1 MNLKHIL
8 KVTGSVALSA
18 LMATASIPVSVYA
31 EENTSSKTNES
42 SDKQAA
48 SSTKKTETVYA
59 VLNGDGSLSDIVV
72 SGWLHNDSGIKNL
85 KEKLNLTDVK
95 NVKTDEVPEDNNGE
109 YTWNSDSNDIYY
121 QGKSTE
127 QLPVTM
133 QITYELDGQQLSQKE
148 LKGKSGHLKIN
159 IHLKNV
165 NSETKRINGKNVIIH
180 PFFVAGGMLSL
191 DNDHYSNTTC
201 DQGKIV
207 ADGSK
212 QMLVFAAVPG
222 LKDTLDSA
230 DLSKVSDQL
239 SIGDD
244 INIECD
250 VTDCDE
256 LKLMMGMSNEEDIS
270 GILDEGDSI
279 EELTNG
285 IAKLM
290 DADDQLVDGSQQLA
304 DGTQQLITE
313 SEPLTSSSGSI
324 RTLSDGVLTLN
335 SGALRLKA
343 ALAQYTGGVGQ
354 LNDGVNALYA
364 IPDGANK
371 ISLGMTTPV
380 EEGKPESS
388 LTGGAAALTA
398 GLQNMKQ
405 QVDAGLSS
413 ENVTAMMKQLDT
425 AISTLNGLKVTLTR
439 DAGTLNELKETLST
453 ATEQLTGLKTVMT
466 EFVGSSADSLQA
478 SVSAINTSIDCI
490 DSALANIPDDGTDT
504 GAKTTLINSKAALET
519 QKATLEAQLKVLSG
533 NDAGLSAQLQ
543 QAAQTLSQM
552 NTTIDSS
559 LKKLAGLGKDVD
571 DAIATMGELKTTLEA
586 STSQLGALANMKDTM
601 DAGFDQLI
609 EGSQKISAGIDQVN
623 TGVQALAEQSK
634 TGIDKVK
641 TATSQLASNNEAL
654 NEGMAS
660 LQTGTQTVA
669 NQSDSFNQLADGLDS
684 LKDAFVTLN
693 DGAQQ
698 LADGQKQFRQDGLD
712 QLKEK
717 VDLTVDEVEM
727 LKEIMDE
734 IKSMNMQYKEYA
746 GNNPDMDVT
755 TRYVFRTKTS
765 EQLK

>member
-133 QITYELDGQQLSQKE
+133 QITYELDGKQLSQKE

-343 ALAQYTGGVGQ
+343 ALAQYTGGVGE

-765 EQLK
+765 E

>member
-413 ENVTAMMKQLDT
+413 ENVTAMMTQLDT
-425 AISTLNGLKVTLTR
+425 AITTLNGLKDTLT
-439 DAGTLNELKETLST
+439 
-453 ATEQLTGLKTVMT
+453 
-466 EFVGSSADSLQA
+466 
-478 SVSAINTSIDCI
+478 
-490 DSALANIPDDGTDT
+490 
-504 GAKTTLINSKAALET
+504 
-519 QKATLEAQLKVLSG
+519 
-533 NDAGLSAQLQ
+533 
-543 QAAQTLSQM
+543 
-552 NTTIDSS
+552 
-559 LKKLAGLGKDVD
+559 
-571 DAIATMGELKTTLEA
+571 
-586 STSQLGALANMKDTM
+586 
-601 DAGFDQLI
+601 
-609 EGSQKISAGIDQVN
+609 
-623 TGVQALAEQSK
+623 
-634 TGIDKVK
+634 
-641 TATSQLASNNEAL
+641 
-654 NEGMAS
+654 
-660 LQTGTQTVA
+660 
-669 NQSDSFNQLADGLDS
+669 
-684 LKDAFVTLN
+684 KDAF
-693 DGAQQ
+693 
-698 LADGQKQFRQDGLD
+698 FP
-712 QLKEK
+712 
-717 VDLTVDEVEM
+717 
-727 LKEIMDE
+727 
-734 IKSMNMQYKEYA
+734 SFMNH
-746 GNNPDMDVT
+746 
-755 TRYVFRTKTS
+755 
-765 EQLK
+765 L

>member
-133 QITYELDGQQLSQKE
+133 QITYELDGKQLSQKE

-165 NSETKRINGKNVIIH
+165 NSETKTINGKNVIIH

-413 ENVTAMMKQLDT
+413 ENVTAMMTQLDT
-425 AISTLNGLKVTLTR
+425 AITTLNGLNDTLTR
-439 DAGTLNELKETLST
+439 DTETLNVLKSTLAG
-453 ATEQLTGLKTVMT
+453 ATNQLDGLKTVMT
-466 EFVGSSADSLQA
+466 TFVGSSADSLQA
-478 SVSAINTSIDCI
+478 SINAINTSIDSI

-504 GAKTTLINSKAALET
+504 GAKATLNDSKAALGK
-519 QKATLEAQLKVLSG
+519 QKENLTAQANALSG
-533 NDAGLSAQLQ
+533 LLAQLQ
-543 QAAQTLSQM
+543 QATQTLSQM

-559 LKKLAGLGKDVD
+559 LEKLAGLGKDVD
-571 DAIATMGELKTTLEA
+571 TAIATMGALKKTLEA

-609 EGSQKISAGIDQVN
+609 AGSQKISAGIDQVN

-669 NQSDSFNQLADGLDS
+669 NQSDSFNQMADGLDS

-746 GNNPDMDVT
+746 GNNPDMEVT

-765 EQLK
+765 E

>member
-42 SDKQAA
+42 SDKEAA

-290 DADDQLVDGSQQLA
+290 DADDQLVDGSQKLA

-364 IPDGANK
+364 IPDGANQ

-413 ENVTAMMKQLDT
+413 ENVTAMMTQLDT
-425 AISTLNGLKVTLTR
+425 AITTLNGLKDTLTK
-439 DAGTLNELKETLST
+439 DAETLNELKTTLST
-453 ATEQLTGLKTVMT
+453 ATDQLDGLKTVMT
-466 EFVGSSADSLQA
+466 TFVESSKGSLQL
-478 SVSAINTSIDCI
+478 SIDAINNSI
-490 DSALANIPDDGTDT
+490 SALNSIPTDEVNADT
-504 GAKTTLINSKAALET
+504 KGNLDEYIAALET
-519 QKATLEAQLKVLSG
+519 QKATLEEQINVLSG
-533 NDAGLSAQLQ
+533 NASGLPAQLQ
-543 QAAQTLSQM
+543 QAAQSLSGMKDTL
-552 NTTIDSS
+552 DLS
-559 LKKLAGLGKDVD
+559 LTALKGLGKDVD
-571 DAIATMGELKTTLEA
+571 YAIDTMGALKTTLEG
-586 STSQLGALANMKDTM
+586 STNQLSALASMQKTM
-601 DAGFDQLI
+601 DDGFDQLI
-609 EGSQKISAGIDQVN
+609 AGSKKISAGIDQVN

-669 NQSDSFNQLADGLDS
+669 NQSDSFNQMADGLDS

-765 EQLK
+765 E

>member
-18 LMATASIPVSVYA
+18 VMATASIPVTVYA
-31 EENTSSKTNES
+31 EENTSKTNES
-42 SDKQAA
+42 SDKQTA

-121 QGKSTE
+121 QGNSTE

-133 QITYELDGQQLSQKE
+133 QITYELDGQKLSQEE

-159 IHLKNV
+159 IHLTNV
-165 NSETKRINGKNVIIH
+165 NSETKTINGKNVIIH

-207 ADGSK
+207 TDGSK

-256 LKLMMGMSNEEDIS
+256 LNLMMGMSNEEDIS
-270 GILDEGDSI
+270 DILDEGDSI

-285 IAKLM
+285 ITKLI
-290 DADDQLVDGSQQLA
+290 DADDQLVDGSQKLA

-324 RTLSDGVLTLN
+324 RTLSNGALTLN
-335 SGALRLKA
+335 SGALRLKT
-343 ALAQYTGGVGQ
+343 ALAQYTDGVGQ

-364 IPDGANK
+364 IPDGANQ
-371 ISLGMTTPV
+371 ISLGMTTPT

-388 LTGGAAALTA
+388 LTGGAKALTD
-398 GLQNMKQ
+398 GLQNMKK

-413 ENVTAMMKQLDT
+413 ENVTAMMTQLDT
-425 AISTLNGLKVTLTR
+425 AISTLNGLKDTLTR
-439 DAGTLNELKETLST
+439 DTETLNELKTTLST
-453 ATEQLTGLKTVMT
+453 ATDQLDGLKTVMT
-466 EFVGSSADSLQA
+466 GFVTSSATSLTA
-478 SVSAINTSIDCI
+478 SIGAIETSIGSI
-490 DSALANIPDDGTDT
+490 DAALKNVPDDEANAVARKALNDSKETL
-504 GAKTTLINSKAALET
+504 KTQE
-519 QKATLEAQLKVLSG
+519 ATLATQLKVLSG
-533 NDAGLSAQLQ
+533 DAAGLPAQLQ
-543 QAAQTLSQM
+543 QAAKSLSDM
-552 NTTIDSS
+552 NTTLDSS
-559 LKKLAGLGKDVD
+559 LGALQGLGTDVD
-571 DAIATMGELKTTLEA
+571 NAITTMGTLKTTLEG
-586 STSQLGALANMKDTM
+586 STNQLGALTNMKTTM

-609 EGSQKISAGIDQVN
+609 AGSKKISAGIDQIN

-641 TATSQLASNNEAL
+641 TATSQLASNNEAI

-669 NQSDSFNQLADGLDS
+669 NQSDSFNQMADGLDS
-684 LKDAFVTLN
+684 LKNAFVTLN

-717 VDLTVDEVEM
+717 VDLSVDEVEM
-727 LKEIMDE
+727 LKEIMDD

-765 EQLK
+765 E

>member
-18 LMATASIPVSVYA
+18 VMAIASIPVTVYA
-31 EENTSSKTNES
+31 EENTSKTNES
-42 SDKQAA
+42 SDKQTT

-72 SGWLHNDSGIKNL
+72 SGWLHNDAGIKNL

-121 QGKSTE
+121 QGNSTE

-133 QITYELDGQQLSQKE
+133 QITYELDGQQLSQEE

-159 IHLKNV
+159 IHLTNV
-165 NSETKRINGKNVIIH
+165 NSETKTINGKNVIIH
-180 PFFVAGGMLSL
+180 PFYVAGGMLSL
-191 DNDHYSNTTC
+191 NNDHYSNTTC

-207 ADGSK
+207 TDGSK

-239 SIGDD
+239 SVGDD

-256 LKLMMGMSNEEDIS
+256 LNLMMGMSNEEDIS
-270 GILDEGDSI
+270 DILDEGDSI

-285 IAKLM
+285 ITKLM
-290 DADDQLVDGSQQLA
+290 DADDQLVDGSQKLA

-313 SEPLTSSSGSI
+313 SDPLTSSSGSI
-324 RTLSDGVLTLN
+324 RTLSNGALTLN

-343 ALAQYTGGVGQ
+343 ALAQYTDGVGQ

-364 IPDGANK
+364 IPDGANQ
-371 ISLGMTTPV
+371 ISLGMTTPT

-398 GLQNMKQ
+398 GLEGMKQ
-405 QVDAGLSS
+405 QVDAGLSA
-413 ENVTAMMKQLDT
+413 ENVTTMMTQLNT
-425 AISTLNGLKVTLTR
+425 AISTLNGLKDKLTEDAKTLT
-439 DAGTLNELKETLST
+439 DLKKTLST
-453 ATEQLTGLKTVMT
+453 ATDQLTGLKTVMT
-466 EFVGSSADSLQA
+466 TFVKSSGDSLQA
-478 SVSAINTSIDCI
+478 SINAIDDSIASI
-490 DSALANIPDDGTDT
+490 NSALANIPDDE
-504 GAKTTLINSKAALET
+504 ANAATKSDLNASREEL
-519 QKATLEAQLKVLSG
+519 QKQRDALAAQAQALSG
-533 NDAGLSAQLQ
+533 NSAGLPEQLQ
-543 QAAQTLSQM
+543 QAAKSLSDM
-552 NTTIDSS
+552 NTTLDSS
-559 LKKLAGLGKDVD
+559 LTALQGLGTDVD
-571 DAIATMGELKTTLEA
+571 NAITTMGALKTTLEG

-609 EGSQKISAGIDQVN
+609 AGSQKISAGIDQVN

-669 NQSDSFNQLADGLDS
+669 NQSDSFNQMADGLDS

-698 LADGQKQFRQDGLD
+698 LADGQKQFKQDGLD

-717 VDLTVDEVEM
+717 VDLSVDEVEM
-727 LKEIMDE
+727 LKEIMDD
-734 IKSMNMQYKEYA
+734 IKAMNMQYKEYA

-765 EQLK
+765 E

>member
-133 QITYELDGQQLSQKE
+133 QITYELDGKQLSQKE

-290 DADDQLVDGSQQLA
+290 DADDQLVDGSQKLA

-324 RTLSDGVLTLN
+324 RTLSDGALTLN

-343 ALAQYTGGVGQ
+343 ALAQYTDGVGQ

-765 EQLK
+765 E

>member
-18 LMATASIPVSVYA
+18 VMATASIPVTVYA
-31 EENTSSKTNES
+31 EENTSKTNES
-42 SDKQAA
+42 SDKQTA

-121 QGKSTE
+121 QGNSTE

-133 QITYELDGQQLSQKE
+133 QITYELDGQKLSQEE

-159 IHLKNV
+159 IHLTNV
-165 NSETKRINGKNVIIH
+165 NSETKTINGKNVIIH

-207 ADGSK
+207 TDGSK

-239 SIGDD
+239 SVGDD

-256 LKLMMGMSNEEDIS
+256 LNLMMGMSNEEDIS
-270 GILDEGDSI
+270 DILDEGDSI

-285 IAKLM
+285 ITKLM

-324 RTLSDGVLTLN
+324 RTLSDGALTLN

-343 ALAQYTGGVGQ
+343 ALAQYTDGVGQ

-364 IPDGANK
+364 ISDGANQ

-413 ENVTAMMKQLDT
+413 ENVTAMMTQLDT
-425 AISTLNGLKVTLTR
+425 AITTLNGLKDTLTK
-439 DAGTLNELKETLST
+439 DAETLNELKTTLST
-453 ATEQLTGLKTVMT
+453 ATDQLDGLKTVMT
-466 EFVGSSADSLQA
+466 TFVESSKGSLQL
-478 SVSAINTSIDCI
+478 SIDAINNSI
-490 DSALANIPDDGTDT
+490 SALNSIPNDEVNADT
-504 GAKTTLINSKAALET
+504 KGNLDEYIAALET
-519 QKATLEAQLKVLSG
+519 QKATLEEQINVLSG
-533 NDAGLSAQLQ
+533 NASGLPAQLQ
-543 QAAQTLSQM
+543 QAAQSLSGMKDTL
-552 NTTIDSS
+552 DLS
-559 LKKLAGLGKDVD
+559 LTALKGLGKDVD
-571 DAIATMGELKTTLEA
+571 YAIDTMGALKTTLEG
-586 STSQLGALANMKDTM
+586 STNQLSALASMQKTM
-601 DAGFDQLI
+601 DDGFDQLI
-609 EGSQKISAGIDQVN
+609 AGSKKISAGIDQVN

-669 NQSDSFNQLADGLDS
+669 NQSDSFNQMADGLDS

-717 VDLTVDEVEM
+717 VDLSVDEVEM
-727 LKEIMDE
+727 LKEIMDD

-765 EQLK
+765 E

>member
-1 MNLKHIL
+1 MEMDLFL
-8 KVTGSVALSA
+8 TL
-18 LMATASIPVSVYA
+18 LYL
-31 EENTSSKTNES
+31 
-42 SDKQAA
+42 D
-48 SSTKKTETVYA
+48 
-59 VLNGDGSLSDIVV
+59 
-72 SGWLHNDSGIKNL
+72 GIKNL

-109 YTWNSDSNDIYY
+109 HTWNSDSNDIYY
-121 QGKSTE
+121 QGNSTE

-133 QITYELDGQQLSQKE
+133 QITYELDGQQLSQEE
-148 LKGKSGHLKIN
+148 LKGKSGHLKII
-159 IHLKNV
+159 IHLTNV
-165 NSETKRINGKNVIIH
+165 NSETKTINGKNVNIH

-207 ADGSK
+207 TDGSK

-239 SIGDD
+239 SVGDD

-256 LKLMMGMSNEEDIS
+256 LNLMMGMSNEEDIS
-270 GILDEGDSI
+270 DILDEGDSI

-285 IAKLM
+285 ITKLM

-324 RTLSDGVLTLN
+324 RTLSNGALTLN

-343 ALAQYTGGVGQ
+343 ALAQYTDGVGQ

-364 IPDGANK
+364 IPDGANQ
-371 ISLGMTTPV
+371 ISLGMTTPT

-413 ENVTAMMKQLDT
+413 ENVTAMMTQLDT
-425 AISTLNGLKVTLTR
+425 AITTLNGLKDTLTK
-439 DAGTLNELKETLST
+439 DAETLNELKTTLST
-453 ATEQLTGLKTVMT
+453 ATDQLDGLKTVMT
-466 EFVGSSADSLQA
+466 GFVTSSATSLT
-478 SVSAINTSIDCI
+478 VSIGAIDTSIASI
-490 DSALANIPDDGTDT
+490 DAALVKVPDDGTDT
-504 GAKTTLINSKAALET
+504 VAKDTLNASKAALET
-519 QKATLEAQLKVLSG
+519 QKATLAAQLKVLSG
-533 NDAGLSAQLQ
+533 DAAGLPAQLQ
-543 QAAQTLSQM
+543 QATQTLSQM

-559 LKKLAGLGKDVD
+559 LEKLAGLGTDVD
-571 DAIATMGELKTTLEA
+571 NAITTMGTLKTTLEG
-586 STSQLGALANMKDTM
+586 STSQLGALANMKGTM
-601 DAGFDQLI
+601 DDGFDQLI
-609 EGSQKISAGIDQVN
+609 AGSKKISAGIDQIN

-669 NQSDSFNQLADGLDS
+669 NQSDSFNQMADGLDS
-684 LKDAFVTLN
+684 LKNAFVTLN

-717 VDLTVDEVEM
+717 VDLSVDEVEM
-727 LKEIMDE
+727 LKEIMDD

-765 EQLK
+765 E

>member
-18 LMATASIPVSVYA
+18 VMATASIPVTVYA
-31 EENTSSKTNES
+31 EENTSKTNES
-42 SDKQAA
+42 SDKQTA

-121 QGKSTE
+121 QGNSTE
-127 QLPVTM
+127 QLPVAM
-133 QITYELDGQQLSQKE
+133 QITYELDGQQLSQEE

-159 IHLKNV
+159 IHLTNA
-165 NSETKRINGKNVIIH
+165 NSETKTINGKNVIIH

-207 ADGSK
+207 TDGSK

-239 SIGDD
+239 SVGDD

-256 LKLMMGMSNEEDIS
+256 LNLMMGMSNEEDIS
-270 GILDEGDSI
+270 DILDEGDSI

-285 IAKLM
+285 ITKLM

-324 RTLSDGVLTLN
+324 RTLSNGALTLN
-335 SGALRLKA
+335 GGALRLKA
-343 ALAQYTGGVGQ
+343 ALAQYTDGVGQ

-364 IPDGANK
+364 IPDGANQ

-398 GLQNMKQ
+398 GLQNMKK
-405 QVDAGLSS
+405 QVDAGLTSDS
-413 ENVTAMMKQLDT
+413 VTAMTTQLDT
-425 AISTLNGLKVTLTR
+425 AITTLNGLKDTLTK
-439 DAGTLNELKETLST
+439 DAETLNELKTTLST
-453 ATEQLTGLKTVMT
+453 ATDQLDGLKTVMT
-466 EFVGSSADSLQA
+466 GFVTSSATSLT
-478 SVSAINTSIDCI
+478 VSIGAIDTSIASI
-490 DSALANIPDDGTDT
+490 DAALVKVPDDGTDT
-504 GAKTTLINSKAALET
+504 VAKDTLNASKAALET
-519 QKATLEAQLKVLSG
+519 QKATLAAQLKVLSG
-533 NDAGLSAQLQ
+533 DAAGLPAQLQ
-543 QAAQTLSQM
+543 QATQTLSQM
-552 NTTIDSS
+552 NATIDSS
-559 LKKLAGLGKDVD
+559 LEKLAGLGTDVD
-571 DAIATMGELKTTLEA
+571 DAMTTLNTLKTTLEG

-609 EGSQKISAGIDQVN
+609 AGSQKISAGIDQIN

-669 NQSDSFNQLADGLDS
+669 NQSDSFNQMADGLDS
-684 LKDAFVTLN
+684 LKNAFVTLN

-717 VDLTVDEVEM
+717 VDLSVDEVEM
-727 LKEIMDE
+727 LKEIMDD

-765 EQLK
+765 E

>member
-18 LMATASIPVSVYA
+18 VMATASIPVTVYA
-31 EENTSSKTNES
+31 EENTSKTNES
-42 SDKQAA
+42 SDKQTA

-121 QGKSTE
+121 QGNSTE

-133 QITYELDGQQLSQKE
+133 QITYELDGQQLSQEE

-159 IHLKNV
+159 IHLTNV
-165 NSETKRINGKNVIIH
+165 NSETKTINGKNVIIH

-207 ADGSK
+207 TDGSK

-239 SIGDD
+239 SVGDD

-256 LKLMMGMSNEEDIS
+256 LNLMMGMSNEEDIS
-270 GILDEGDSI
+270 DILDEGDFI

-285 IAKLM
+285 ITKLM

-324 RTLSDGVLTLN
+324 RTLSNGALTLN

-343 ALAQYTGGVGQ
+343 ALAQYTDGVGQ

-364 IPDGANK
+364 IPDGANQ

-413 ENVTAMMKQLDT
+413 ENVTAMMTQLDT
-425 AISTLNGLKVTLTR
+425 AITTLNGLKDTLTK
-439 DAGTLNELKETLST
+439 DAETLNELKTTLST
-453 ATEQLTGLKTVMT
+453 ATDQLDGLKTVMT
-466 EFVGSSADSLQA
+466 GFVTSSATSLT
-478 SVSAINTSIDCI
+478 VSIGAIDTSIASI
-490 DSALANIPDDGTDT
+490 DAALVKVPDDGTDT
-504 GAKTTLINSKAALET
+504 VAKDTLNASKAALET
-519 QKATLEAQLKVLSG
+519 QKATLAAQLKVLSG
-533 NDAGLSAQLQ
+533 DAAGLPAQLQ
-543 QAAQTLSQM
+543 QATQTLSQM
-552 NTTIDSS
+552 NATIDSS
-559 LKKLAGLGKDVD
+559 LEKLAGLGTDVD
-571 DAIATMGELKTTLEA
+571 DAMTTLNTLKTTLEG
-586 STSQLGALANMKDTM
+586 STSQLGALANMKDAM

-609 EGSQKISAGIDQVN
+609 AGSQKISAGIDQIN

-669 NQSDSFNQLADGLDS
+669 NQSDSFNQMADGLDS
-684 LKDAFVTLN
+684 LKNAFVTLN

-717 VDLTVDEVEM
+717 VDLSVDEVEM
-727 LKEIMDE
+727 LKEIMDD

-765 EQLK
+765 E

>member
-18 LMATASIPVSVYA
+18 VMATASIPVTVYA
-31 EENTSSKTNES
+31 EENTSKTNES
-42 SDKQAA
+42 SDKQTT

-72 SGWLHNDSGIKNL
+72 SGWLHNDAGIKNL

-121 QGKSTE
+121 QGNSTE

-133 QITYELDGQQLSQKE
+133 QITYELDGQQLSQEE

-159 IHLKNV
+159 IHLTNV
-165 NSETKRINGKNVIIH
+165 NSETKTINGKNVIIH
-180 PFFVAGGMLSL
+180 PFYVAGGMLSL
-191 DNDHYSNTTC
+191 NNDHYSNTTC

-207 ADGSK
+207 TDGSK

-256 LKLMMGMSNEEDIS
+256 LNLMMGMSNEEDIS
-270 GILDEGDSI
+270 DILDEGDSI

-285 IAKLM
+285 ITKLM
-290 DADDQLVDGSQQLA
+290 DADDQLVDGSQKLA

-324 RTLSDGVLTLN
+324 RTLSNGALKLN

-343 ALAQYTGGVGQ
+343 ALAQYTDGVGQ

-364 IPDGANK
+364 IPDGANQ
-371 ISLGMTTPV
+371 ISLGMTTPT

-398 GLQNMKQ
+398 GLEGMKQ

-413 ENVTAMMKQLDT
+413 ENVTAMMGQLDT
-425 AISTLNGLKVTLTR
+425 ASKALNGLKDTLGK
-439 DAGTLNELKETLST
+439 DAEKLIELKRTLST

-466 EFVGSSADSLQA
+466 TFVGSSTDSLQA
-478 SVSAINTSIDCI
+478 SINAIDNSIKSIDEALKNVPEDNTS
-490 DSALANIPDDGTDT
+490 ATE
-504 GAKTTLINSKAALET
+504 TLNASKETLET
-519 QKATLEAQLKVLSG
+519 QRATLVAQAQALSG
-533 NDAGLSAQLQ
+533 NSAGLPEQLQ
-543 QAAQTLSQM
+543 QAAKSLSDMNDTL
-552 NTTIDSS
+552 DSS
-559 LKKLAGLGKDVD
+559 LGALQGLGTDVD
-571 DAIATMGELKTTLEA
+571 DAMTTLNTLKKTLEG
-586 STSQLGALANMKDTM
+586 STSQLGALANMQKTM
-601 DAGFDQLI
+601 DDGFDQLI
-609 EGSQKISAGIDQVN
+609 AGSKKVSAGIDQVN

-641 TATSQLASNNEAL
+641 TATSQLASNNEAI

-669 NQSDSFNQLADGLDS
+669 NQSDSFNQMADGLDS

-698 LADGQKQFRQDGLD
+698 LADGQKQFKQDGLD

-717 VDLTVDEVEM
+717 VDLSVDEVEM
-727 LKEIMDE
+727 LKEIMDD
-734 IKSMNMQYKEYA
+734 IKAMNMQYKEYA
-746 GNNPDMDVT
+746 GNNPEMDIT
-755 TRYVFRTKTS
+755 TRYIFRTKTS
-765 EQLK
+765 E

>member
-207 ADGSK
+207 TDGSK

-239 SIGDD
+239 SVGDD

-256 LKLMMGMSNEEDIS
+256 LNLMMGMSNEEDIS
-270 GILDEGDSI
+270 DILDEGDSI

-285 IAKLM
+285 ITKLM

-324 RTLSDGVLTLN
+324 RTLSDGALTLN

-343 ALAQYTGGVGQ
+343 ALAQYTDGVGQ

-413 ENVTAMMKQLDT
+413 ENVTAMMTQLDT
-425 AISTLNGLKVTLTR
+425 AITTLNGLKDTLTK
-439 DAGTLNELKETLST
+439 DAETLNELKTTLST
-453 ATEQLTGLKTVMT
+453 ATDQLDGLKTVMT
-466 EFVGSSADSLQA
+466 TFVESSKGSLQL
-478 SVSAINTSIDCI
+478 SIDAINNSI
-490 DSALANIPDDGTDT
+490 SALNSIPTDEVNADT
-504 GAKTTLINSKAALET
+504 KGNLDEYIAALET
-519 QKATLEAQLKVLSG
+519 QKATLEEQINVLSG
-533 NDAGLSAQLQ
+533 NASGLPAQLQ
-543 QAAQTLSQM
+543 QAAQSLSGMKDTL
-552 NTTIDSS
+552 DLS
-559 LKKLAGLGKDVD
+559 LTALKGLGKDVD
-571 DAIATMGELKTTLEA
+571 YAIDTMGALKTTLEG
-586 STSQLGALANMKDTM
+586 STNQLSALASMQKTM
-601 DAGFDQLI
+601 DDGFDQLI
-609 EGSQKISAGIDQVN
+609 AGSKKISAGIDQVN

-765 EQLK
+765 E

>member
-121 QGKSTE
+121 QGNSTE

-133 QITYELDGQQLSQKE
+133 QITYELDGQKLSQEE

-159 IHLKNV
+159 IHLTNV
-165 NSETKRINGKNVIIH
+165 NSETKTINGKNVIIH

-207 ADGSK
+207 TDGSK

-239 SIGDD
+239 SVGDD

-256 LKLMMGMSNEEDIS
+256 LNLMMGMSNEEDIS
-270 GILDEGDSI
+270 DILDEGDSI

-285 IAKLM
+285 ITKLM

-324 RTLSDGVLTLN
+324 RTLSDGALTLN

-343 ALAQYTGGVGQ
+343 ALAQYTDGVGQ

-413 ENVTAMMKQLDT
+413 ENVTAMMTQLDT
-425 AISTLNGLKVTLTR
+425 AITTLNGLKDTLTK
-439 DAGTLNELKETLST
+439 DAETLNELKTTLST
-453 ATEQLTGLKTVMT
+453 ATDQLDGLKTVMT
-466 EFVGSSADSLQA
+466 TFVESSKGSLQL
-478 SVSAINTSIDCI
+478 SIDAINNSI
-490 DSALANIPDDGTDT
+490 SALNSIPTDEVNADT
-504 GAKTTLINSKAALET
+504 KGNLDEYIAALET
-519 QKATLEAQLKVLSG
+519 QKATLEEQINVLSG
-533 NDAGLSAQLQ
+533 NASGLPAQLQ
-543 QAAQTLSQM
+543 QAAQSLSGMKDTL
-552 NTTIDSS
+552 DLS
-559 LKKLAGLGKDVD
+559 LTALKGLGKDVD
-571 DAIATMGELKTTLEA
+571 YAIDTMGALKTTLEG
-586 STSQLGALANMKDTM
+586 STNQLSALASMQKTM
-601 DAGFDQLI
+601 DDGFDQLI
-609 EGSQKISAGIDQVN
+609 AGSKKISAGIDQVN

-765 EQLK
+765 E

>member
-18 LMATASIPVSVYA
+18 VMATASIPVTVYA
-31 EENTSSKTNES
+31 EENTSKTNES
-42 SDKQAA
+42 SDKQTA
-48 SSTKKTETVYA
+48 SSTKKIETVYA

-121 QGKSTE
+121 QGNSTE

-133 QITYELDGQQLSQKE
+133 QITYELDGQKLSQEE

-159 IHLKNV
+159 IHLTNV
-165 NSETKRINGKNVIIH
+165 NSETKTINGKNVIIH

-207 ADGSK
+207 TDGSK

-239 SIGDD
+239 SVGDD

-256 LKLMMGMSNEEDIS
+256 LNLMMGMSNEEDIS
-270 GILDEGDSI
+270 DILDEGDSI

-285 IAKLM
+285 ITKLM

-324 RTLSDGVLTLN
+324 RTLSDGALTLN

-343 ALAQYTGGVGQ
+343 ALAQYTDGVGQ

-364 IPDGANK
+364 IPDGANQ

-413 ENVTAMMKQLDT
+413 ENVTAMMTQLDT
-425 AISTLNGLKVTLTR
+425 AITTLNGLKDTLTK
-439 DAGTLNELKETLST
+439 DAETLNELKTTLST
-453 ATEQLTGLKTVMT
+453 ATDQLDGLKTVMT
-466 EFVGSSADSLQA
+466 TFVESSKGSLQL
-478 SVSAINTSIDCI
+478 SIDAINNSI
-490 DSALANIPDDGTDT
+490 SALNSIPTDEVNADT
-504 GAKTTLINSKAALET
+504 KGNLDEYIAALET
-519 QKATLEAQLKVLSG
+519 QKATLEEQINVLSG
-533 NDAGLSAQLQ
+533 NASGLPAQLQ
-543 QAAQTLSQM
+543 QAAQSLSGMKDTL
-552 NTTIDSS
+552 DLS
-559 LKKLAGLGKDVD
+559 LTALKGLGKDVD
-571 DAIATMGELKTTLEA
+571 YAIDTMGALKTTLEG
-586 STSQLGALANMKDTM
+586 STNQLSALASMQKTM
-601 DAGFDQLI
+601 DDGFDQLI
-609 EGSQKISAGIDQVN
+609 AGSKKISAGIDQVN

-669 NQSDSFNQLADGLDS
+669 NQSDSFNQMADGLDS

-717 VDLTVDEVEM
+717 VDLSVDEVEM
-727 LKEIMDE
+727 LKEIMDD

-765 EQLK
+765 E

>member
-18 LMATASIPVSVYA
+18 VMATASIPVTVYA
-31 EENTSSKTNES
+31 EENTSKTNES
-42 SDKQAA
+42 SDKQTT

-95 NVKTDEVPEDNNGE
+95 NVKTDEVTEDNNGE

-121 QGKSTE
+121 QGNSTE

-133 QITYELDGQQLSQKE
+133 QITYELDGQQLSQEE

-159 IHLKNV
+159 IHLTNV
-165 NSETKRINGKNVIIH
+165 NSETKTINGKNVIIH
-180 PFFVAGGMLSL
+180 PFYVAGGMLSL
-191 DNDHYSNTTC
+191 NNDHYSNTTC

-207 ADGSK
+207 TDGSK

-222 LKDTLDSA
+222 LKDTLESA

-239 SIGDD
+239 SVGDD

-256 LKLMMGMSNEEDIS
+256 LNLMMGMSNEEDIS
-270 GILDEGDSI
+270 DILDEGDSI

-285 IAKLM
+285 ITKLM
-290 DADDQLVDGSQQLA
+290 DADDQLVDGSQKLA

-324 RTLSDGVLTLN
+324 RTLSDGALTLN

-343 ALAQYTGGVGQ
+343 ALAQYTDGVGQ

-364 IPDGANK
+364 IPDGANQ
-371 ISLGMTTPV
+371 ISLGMTTPT

-405 QVDAGLSS
+405 QVDDGLSA
-413 ENVTAMMKQLDT
+413 ENVTAMMTQLDT
-425 AISTLNGLKVTLTR
+425 AISALNSLKDTLTKDTETLNDLKS
-439 DAGTLNELKETLST
+439 TLSG
-453 ATEQLTGLKTVMT
+453 ATDQLDGLKTVMT
-466 EFVGSSADSLQA
+466 GFVASSATSLT
-478 SVSAINTSIDCI
+478 VSIGAIDTSIASI
-490 DSALANIPDDGTDT
+490 DAALANIPDDGVDT
-504 GAKTTLINSKAALET
+504 VAKDTLNASKAALET

-533 NDAGLSAQLQ
+533 NSAGLPEQLQ
-543 QAAQTLSQM
+543 QATQTLSQM

-559 LKKLAGLGKDVD
+559 LEKLAGLGTDVD
-571 DAIATMGELKTTLEA
+571 DAIKKLEGMNEMLSE

-609 EGSQKISAGIDQVN
+609 TGSQKISAGIDQVN

-641 TATSQLASNNEAL
+641 TATSQLASNNEAI

-669 NQSDSFNQLADGLDS
+669 NQSDSFNQMADGLDS

-698 LADGQKQFRQDGLD
+698 LADGQKQFKQDGLD

-717 VDLTVDEVEM
+717 VDLSVDEVEM
-727 LKEIMDE
+727 LKEIMDD
-734 IKSMNMQYKEYA
+734 IKAMNMQYKEYA
-746 GNNPDMDVT
+746 GNNPEMDIT

-765 EQLK
+765 E

>member
-18 LMATASIPVSVYA
+18 VMATASIPVTVYA
-31 EENTSSKTNES
+31 EENTSKTNES
-42 SDKQAA
+42 SDKQTA

-121 QGKSTE
+121 QGNSTE

-133 QITYELDGQQLSQKE
+133 QITYELDGQQLSQEE

-159 IHLKNV
+159 IHLTNV
-165 NSETKRINGKNVIIH
+165 NSETKTINGKNVIIH

-191 DNDHYSNTTC
+191 NNDHYSNTTC

-207 ADGSK
+207 TDGSK

-239 SIGDD
+239 SVGDD

-256 LKLMMGMSNEEDIS
+256 LNLMMGMSNEEDIS
-270 GILDEGDSI
+270 DILDEGDSI

-285 IAKLM
+285 ITKLM

-324 RTLSDGVLTLN
+324 RTLSDGALTLN

-343 ALAQYTGGVGQ
+343 ALAQYTDGVGQ

-364 IPDGANK
+364 IPDGANQ
-371 ISLGMTTPV
+371 ISLGMTTPT

-398 GLQNMKQ
+398 GLQ
-405 QVDAGLSS
+405 QVDDGLSS
-413 ENVTAMMKQLDT
+413 KNVTAMMTQLDT
-425 AISTLNGLKVTLTR
+425 AISTLNGLKDTLTN
-439 DAGTLNELKETLST
+439 DAKTLNDLKSTLSG
-453 ATEQLTGLKTVMT
+453 ATDQLDGLKTVMT
-466 EFVGSSADSLQA
+466 GFVTSSATSLT
-478 SVSAINTSIDCI
+478 VSIGAIDTSIASI
-490 DSALANIPDDGTDT
+490 DAALAKVPDDGTDT
-504 GAKTTLINSKAALET
+504 VAKDTLNASKAALET

-533 NDAGLSAQLQ
+533 DAAGLPAQLQ
-543 QAAQTLSQM
+543 QATQTLSQM

-559 LKKLAGLGKDVD
+559 LEKLAGLGTDVD
-571 DAIATMGELKTTLEA
+571 DAIATLNTLKTTLDG

-609 EGSQKISAGIDQVN
+609 AGSQKISAGIDQVN

-669 NQSDSFNQLADGLDS
+669 NQSDSFNQMADGLDS

-698 LADGQKQFRQDGLD
+698 LANGQKQFRQDGLD

-717 VDLTVDEVEM
+717 VDLSVDEVEM
-727 LKEIMDE
+727 LKEIMDD

-765 EQLK
+765 E

>member
-8 KVTGSVALSA
+8 KVTSSVALSA
-18 LMATASIPVSVYA
+18 VMATASIPATIYA
-31 EENTSSKTNES
+31 EENTSKTNES
-42 SDKQAA
+42 SDKQTA

-121 QGKSTE
+121 LGNSTE

-159 IHLKNV
+159 IHLTNV
-165 NSETKRINGKNVIIH
+165 NSETKTINGKKVIIH

-191 DNDHYSNTTC
+191 NNDHYSNTTC

-207 ADGSK
+207 TDGSK

-239 SIGDD
+239 SVGDD

-256 LKLMMGMSNEEDIS
+256 LNLMMGISNEEDIS
-270 GILDEGDSI
+270 DILDEGDSI

-285 IAKLM
+285 ITKLM

-313 SEPLTSSSGSI
+313 SDPLTSSSGSI
-324 RTLSDGVLTLN
+324 RTLSDGALTLN

-371 ISLGMTTPV
+371 ISLGMTTPT

-388 LTGGAAALTA
+388 LTGGATALTK
-398 GLQNMKQ
+398 GLRDMKK
-405 QVDAGLSS
+405 QVHDGLSS
-413 ENVTAMMKQLDT
+413 ENVTAMMGQLDT
-425 AISTLNGLKVTLTR
+425 AISTLNGLKDTLTS
-439 DAGTLNELKETLST
+439 DAATLNELKTILSG
-453 ATEQLTGLKTVMT
+453 ATGQLGGLQTVMT
-466 EFVGSSADSLQA
+466 GFVDSSATSLTT
-478 SVSAINTSIDCI
+478 SINTIYASIASI
-490 DSALANIPDDGTDT
+490 NSALDNIPDDGTDT
-504 GAKTTLINSKAALET
+504 GAKATLNDSKAALGK
-519 QKATLEAQLKVLSG
+519 QIDTLTKQANALSG
-533 NDAGLSAQLQ
+533 LPAQLQ
-543 QAAQTLSQM
+543 QATQTLSQM

-559 LKKLAGLGKDVD
+559 LEKLAGLGKDVD
-571 DAIATMGELKTTLEA
+571 TAIATMGELKKTLEA
-586 STSQLGALANMKDTM
+586 STSQLGALTNMKTTM
-601 DAGFDQLI
+601 EAGFDELI
-609 EGSQKISAGIDQVN
+609 AGSVKISTGIDQVN

-669 NQSDSFNQLADGLDS
+669 NQSDSFNQMADGLDS

-698 LADGQKQFRQDGLD
+698 LADGQKQFRQDGLE

-717 VDLTVDEVEM
+717 VDLSVDEVEM
-727 LKEIMDE
+727 LKEIMDD

-765 EQLK
+765 E

>member
-18 LMATASIPVSVYA
+18 VMATASIPVTVYA
-31 EENTSSKTNES
+31 EENTSKTNES
-42 SDKQAA
+42 SDKQTT

-72 SGWLHNDSGIKNL
+72 SGWLHNDAGIKNL

-121 QGKSTE
+121 QGNSTE

-133 QITYELDGQQLSQKE
+133 QITYELDGQQLSQEE

-159 IHLKNV
+159 IHLTNV
-165 NSETKRINGKNVIIH
+165 NSETKTINGKNVIIH
-180 PFFVAGGMLSL
+180 PFYVAGGMLSL
-191 DNDHYSNTTC
+191 NNDHYSNTTC

-207 ADGSK
+207 TDGSK

-222 LKDTLDSA
+222 LKDTLESA

-256 LKLMMGMSNEEDIS
+256 LNLMMGMSNEEDIS
-270 GILDEGDSI
+270 DILDEGDSI

-285 IAKLM
+285 ITKLM
-290 DADDQLVDGSQQLA
+290 DADDQLVDGSQKLA

-324 RTLSDGVLTLN
+324 RTLSNGALTLN

-343 ALAQYTGGVGQ
+343 ALAQYTDGVGQ

-364 IPDGANK
+364 IPDGANQ
-371 ISLGMTTPV
+371 ISLGMTTPT

-398 GLQNMKQ
+398 GLEGMKQ
-405 QVDAGLSS
+405 QVDAGLSA
-413 ENVTAMMKQLDT
+413 ENVTTMMTQLGT
-425 AISTLNGLKVTLTR
+425 AISTLNGLKDTLTK
-439 DAGTLNELKETLST
+439 DTETLNDLKSTLSG
-453 ATEQLTGLKTVMT
+453 ATDQLDGLKTVMT
-466 EFVGSSADSLQA
+466 GFVTSSATSLT
-478 SVSAINTSIDCI
+478 VSIGAIDTSIASI
-490 DSALANIPDDGTDT
+490 DAALANIPDDGVDT
-504 GAKTTLINSKAALET
+504 VAKDTLNASKAALET

-533 NDAGLSAQLQ
+533 DAAGLPAQLQ
-543 QAAQTLSQM
+543 QATQTLSQM

-559 LKKLAGLGKDVD
+559 LEKLAGLGTDVD
-571 DAIATMGELKTTLEA
+571 DAMTTLNTLKKTLEG
-586 STSQLGALANMKDTM
+586 STSQLGALANMQKTM
-601 DAGFDQLI
+601 DDGFDQLI
-609 EGSQKISAGIDQVN
+609 AGSKKISAGIDQVN

-641 TATSQLASNNEAL
+641 TATSQLASNNEAI

-669 NQSDSFNQLADGLDS
+669 NQSDSFNQMADGLDS

-698 LADGQKQFRQDGLD
+698 LADGQKQFKQDGLD

-717 VDLTVDEVEM
+717 VDLSVDEVEM
-727 LKEIMDE
+727 LKEIMDD

-765 EQLK
+765 E

>member
-18 LMATASIPVSVYA
+18 VMATASIPVTVYA
-31 EENTSSKTNES
+31 EENTSKTNES
-42 SDKQAA
+42 SDKQTA

-121 QGKSTE
+121 QGNSTE

-133 QITYELDGQQLSQKE
+133 QITYELDGQQLSQEE

-159 IHLKNV
+159 IHLTNV
-165 NSETKRINGKNVIIH
+165 NSETKTINGKNVIIH

-191 DNDHYSNTTC
+191 NNDHYSNTTC

-207 ADGSK
+207 TDGSK

-239 SIGDD
+239 SVGDD

-256 LKLMMGMSNEEDIS
+256 LNLMMGMSNEEDIS
-270 GILDEGDSI
+270 DILDEGDSI

-285 IAKLM
+285 ITKLM

-313 SEPLTSSSGSI
+313 SDPLTSSSGSI
-324 RTLSDGVLTLN
+324 RTLSDGALTLN

-343 ALAQYTGGVGQ
+343 ALAQYTDGVGQ

-364 IPDGANK
+364 IPDGANQ
-371 ISLGMTTPV
+371 ISLSMTTPV

-388 LTGGAAALTA
+388 LTGGAAALTD
-398 GLQNMKQ
+398 GLQNMKK

-413 ENVTAMMKQLDT
+413 ENVTAMMTQLDT
-425 AISTLNGLKVTLTR
+425 AISTLNGLKDTLTN
-439 DAGTLNELKETLST
+439 DAKTLNDLKSTLSG
-453 ATEQLTGLKTVMT
+453 ATDQLDGLKTVMT
-466 EFVGSSADSLQA
+466 GFVTSSATSLT
-478 SVSAINTSIDCI
+478 VSIGAIDTSIASI
-490 DSALANIPDDGTDT
+490 DAALAKVPDDGTDT
-504 GAKTTLINSKAALET
+504 VVKDTLNASKAALET
-519 QKATLEAQLKVLSG
+519 QKATLAAQLKVLSG
-533 NDAGLSAQLQ
+533 DA
-543 QAAQTLSQM
+543 
-552 NTTIDSS
+552 
-559 LKKLAGLGKDVD
+559 AG
-571 DAIATMGELKTTLEA
+571 
-586 STSQLGALANMKDTM
+586 
-601 DAGFDQLI
+601 
-609 EGSQKISAGIDQVN
+609 
-623 TGVQALAEQSK
+623 
-634 TGIDKVK
+634 
-641 TATSQLASNNEAL
+641 
-654 NEGMAS
+654 
-660 LQTGTQTVA
+660 
-669 NQSDSFNQLADGLDS
+669 
-684 LKDAFVTLN
+684 
-693 DGAQQ
+693 
-698 LADGQKQFRQDGLD
+698 
-712 QLKEK
+712 
-717 VDLTVDEVEM
+717 
-727 LKEIMDE
+727 
-734 IKSMNMQYKEYA
+734 
-746 GNNPDMDVT
+746 
-755 TRYVFRTKTS
+755 
-765 EQLK
+765 

>member
-18 LMATASIPVSVYA
+18 VMATASIPVTVYA
-31 EENTSSKTNES
+31 EENTSKTNES
-42 SDKQAA
+42 SDKQTT

-121 QGKSTE
+121 QGNSTE

-133 QITYELDGQQLSQKE
+133 QITYELDGQQLSQEE

-159 IHLKNV
+159 IHLTNV
-165 NSETKRINGKNVIIH
+165 NSETKTINGKNVVIH
-180 PFFVAGGMLSL
+180 PFYVAGGMLSL
-191 DNDHYSNTTC
+191 NNDHYSNATC

-207 ADGSK
+207 TDGSK

-222 LKDTLDSA
+222 LKDTLESA
-230 DLSKVSDQL
+230 NLSKVSDQL

-256 LKLMMGMSNEEDIS
+256 LNLMMGMSNEEDIS
-270 GILDEGDSI
+270 DILDEGDSI

-285 IAKLM
+285 ITKLM
-290 DADDQLVDGSQQLA
+290 DADDQLVDGSQKLA

-324 RTLSDGVLTLN
+324 RTLSNGALTLN

-343 ALAQYTGGVGQ
+343 ALAQYTDGVGQ

-364 IPDGANK
+364 IPDGANQ
-371 ISLGMTTPV
+371 ISLGMTTPT

-405 QVDAGLSS
+405 QVDAGLSA
-413 ENVTAMMKQLDT
+413 ENVTAMMTQLDT
-425 AISTLNGLKVTLTR
+425 AISALNSLKDTLTKDTETLNDLKS
-439 DAGTLNELKETLST
+439 TLSG
-453 ATEQLTGLKTVMT
+453 ATDQLDGLKTVMT
-466 EFVGSSADSLQA
+466 GFVASSATSLT
-478 SVSAINTSIDCI
+478 VSIGAIDTSIASI
-490 DSALANIPDDGTDT
+490 DAALANIPDDGVDT
-504 GAKTTLINSKAALET
+504 VAKDTLNASKAALET

-533 NDAGLSAQLQ
+533 DAAGLPAQLQ
-543 QAAQTLSQM
+543 QAAKSLSDMNDTL
-552 NTTIDSS
+552 DSS
-559 LKKLAGLGKDVD
+559 LGALQGLGTDVD
-571 DAIATMGELKTTLEA
+571 DAIATMGALKTTLEA
-586 STSQLGALANMKDTM
+586 STSQLGALANMKGTM

-609 EGSQKISAGIDQVN
+609 AGSQKISAGIDQVN

-641 TATSQLASNNEAL
+641 TATSQLASNNEAI

-669 NQSDSFNQLADGLDS
+669 NQSDSFNQMADGLDS

-698 LADGQKQFRQDGLD
+698 LADGQKQFKQDGLD

-717 VDLTVDEVEM
+717 VDLSVDEVEM
-727 LKEIMDE
+727 LKEIMDD
-734 IKSMNMQYKEYA
+734 IKAMNMQYKEYA
-746 GNNPDMDVT
+746 GNNPEMDIT

-765 EQLK
+765 E

>member
-18 LMATASIPVSVYA
+18 VMATASIPVTVYA
-31 EENTSSKTNES
+31 EENTSKTNES
-42 SDKQAA
+42 SDKQTA

-109 YTWNSDSNDIYY
+109 YTWNSESNDIYY
-121 QGKSTE
+121 QGNSTE

-133 QITYELDGQQLSQKE
+133 QITYELDGQQLSQEE

-159 IHLKNV
+159 IHLTNV
-165 NSETKRINGKNVIIH
+165 NSETKTINGKNVIIH

-191 DNDHYSNTTC
+191 NNDHYSNTTC

-207 ADGSK
+207 TDGSK

-239 SIGDD
+239 SVGDD

-256 LKLMMGMSNEEDIS
+256 LNLMMGMSNEEDIS
-270 GILDEGDSI
+270 DILDEGDSI

-285 IAKLM
+285 ITKLM

-324 RTLSDGVLTLN
+324 RTLSNGALTLN

-343 ALAQYTGGVGQ
+343 ALAQYTDGVGQ

-364 IPDGANK
+364 IPDGANQ

-405 QVDAGLSS
+405 QVDAGLTS
-413 ENVTAMMKQLDT
+413 ENVTAMMTQLDT
-425 AISTLNGLKVTLTR
+425 AITTLNGLKDTLTK
-439 DAGTLNELKETLST
+439 DAETLNELKTTLST
-453 ATEQLTGLKTVMT
+453 ATSQLDGLKTVMT
-466 EFVGSSADSLQA
+466 TFVGSSTDSLQA
-478 SVSAINTSIDCI
+478 SINAIDASIASI
-490 DSALANIPDDGTDT
+490 NSALERIPNDEVNAT
-504 GAKTTLINSKAALET
+504 AKKDLNDSKAALET
-519 QKATLEAQLKVLSG
+519 QRATLAAQAQALSG
-533 NDAGLSAQLQ
+533 NASGLPAQLQ
-543 QAAQTLSQM
+543 QTAQSLSGM
-552 NTTIDSS
+552 NDTITSS
-559 LKKLAGLGKDVD
+559 LGALQGLGRDVD
-571 DAIATMGELKTTLEA
+571 DAIKKLEGMNKMLSG
-586 STSQLGALANMKDTM
+586 STSQLGTLANMKGKM

-609 EGSQKISAGIDQVN
+609 AGSKKISAGIDQIN

-669 NQSDSFNQLADGLDS
+669 NQSDSFNQMADGLDS

-717 VDLTVDEVEM
+717 VDLSVDEVEM
-727 LKEIMDE
+727 LKEIMDD

-765 EQLK
+765 E

>member
-18 LMATASIPVSVYA
+18 VMATASIPVTVYA
-31 EENTSSKTNES
+31 EENTSKTNES
-42 SDKQAA
+42 SDKQTA

-133 QITYELDGQQLSQKE
+133 QITYELDGQKLSQEE

-159 IHLKNV
+159 IHLTNV
-165 NSETKRINGKNVIIH
+165 NSETKTINGKNVIIH

-207 ADGSK
+207 TDGSK

-239 SIGDD
+239 SVGDD

-256 LKLMMGMSNEEDIS
+256 LNLMMGMSNEEDIS
-270 GILDEGDSI
+270 DILDEGDSI

-285 IAKLM
+285 ITKLM

-324 RTLSDGVLTLN
+324 RTLSDGALTLN

-343 ALAQYTGGVGQ
+343 ALAQYTDGVGQ

-364 IPDGANK
+364 IPDGANQ

-413 ENVTAMMKQLDT
+413 ENVTAMMTQLDT
-425 AISTLNGLKVTLTR
+425 AITTLNGLKDTLTK
-439 DAGTLNELKETLST
+439 DAETLNELKTTLST
-453 ATEQLTGLKTVMT
+453 ATDQLDGLKTVMT
-466 EFVGSSADSLQA
+466 TFVESSKGSLQL
-478 SVSAINTSIDCI
+478 SIDAINNSI
-490 DSALANIPDDGTDT
+490 SALNSIPTDEVNADT
-504 GAKTTLINSKAALET
+504 KGNLDEYIAALET
-519 QKATLEAQLKVLSG
+519 QKATLEEQINVLSG
-533 NDAGLSAQLQ
+533 NASGLPAQLQ
-543 QAAQTLSQM
+543 QAAQSLSGMKDTL
-552 NTTIDSS
+552 DLS
-559 LKKLAGLGKDVD
+559 LTALKGLGKDVD
-571 DAIATMGELKTTLEA
+571 YAIDTMGALKTTLEG
-586 STSQLGALANMKDTM
+586 STNQLSALASMQKTM
-601 DAGFDQLI
+601 DDGFDQLI
-609 EGSQKISAGIDQVN
+609 AGSKKISAGIDQVN

-669 NQSDSFNQLADGLDS
+669 NQSDSFNQMADGLDS

-717 VDLTVDEVEM
+717 VDLSVDEVEM
-727 LKEIMDE
+727 LKEIMDD

-765 EQLK
+765 E

>member
-18 LMATASIPVSVYA
+18 VMATASIPVTVYA
-31 EENTSSKTNES
+31 EENTSKTNES
-42 SDKQAA
+42 SDKQTT

-121 QGKSTE
+121 QGNSTE

-133 QITYELDGQQLSQKE
+133 QITYELDGQQLSQEE

-159 IHLKNV
+159 IHLTNV
-165 NSETKRINGKNVIIH
+165 NSETKTINGKNVIIH
-180 PFFVAGGMLSL
+180 PFYVAGGMLSL
-191 DNDHYSNTTC
+191 NNDHYSNTTC

-207 ADGSK
+207 TDGSK

-222 LKDTLDSA
+222 LKDTLESA

-256 LKLMMGMSNEEDIS
+256 LNLMMGMSNEEDIS
-270 GILDEGDSI
+270 DILDEGDSI

-285 IAKLM
+285 ITKLM
-290 DADDQLVDGSQQLA
+290 DADDQLVDGSQKLA

-324 RTLSDGVLTLN
+324 RTLSNGALTLN

-343 ALAQYTGGVGQ
+343 ALAQYTDGVGQ

-364 IPDGANK
+364 IPDGANQ
-371 ISLGMTTPV
+371 ISLGMTTPT

-398 GLQNMKQ
+398 GLEGMKQ

-413 ENVTAMMKQLDT
+413 ENVTVMMGQLGT
-425 AISTLNGLKVTLTR
+425 AISTLNGLKDKLTEDAKTLT
-439 DAGTLNELKETLST
+439 DLKKTLST
-453 ATEQLTGLKTVMT
+453 ATDQLTGLKTVMT
-466 EFVGSSADSLQA
+466 TFVKSSGDSLQA
-478 SVSAINTSIDCI
+478 SINAIDDSIASI
-490 DSALANIPDDGTDT
+490 NSALANIPDDE
-504 GAKTTLINSKAALET
+504 ANAATKSDLNASREEL
-519 QKATLEAQLKVLSG
+519 QKQRDALAAQAQALSG
-533 NDAGLSAQLQ
+533 NSAGLPEQLQ
-543 QAAQTLSQM
+543 QAAKSLSDM
-552 NTTIDSS
+552 NTTLDSS
-559 LKKLAGLGKDVD
+559 LTALQGLGTDVD
-571 DAIATMGELKTTLEA
+571 NAITTMGALKTTLEG
-586 STSQLGALANMKDTM
+586 STSQLGALANMKGTM

-609 EGSQKISAGIDQVN
+609 AGSKKISAGIDQVN

-641 TATSQLASNNEAL
+641 TATSQLASNNEAI

-669 NQSDSFNQLADGLDS
+669 NQSDSFNQMADGLDS

-698 LADGQKQFRQDGLD
+698 LADGQKQFKQDGLD

-717 VDLTVDEVEM
+717 VDLSVDEVEM
-727 LKEIMDE
+727 LKEIMDD
-734 IKSMNMQYKEYA
+734 IKAMNMQYKEYA

-765 EQLK
+765 E

>member
-18 LMATASIPVSVYA
+18 VMATASIPVTVYA
-31 EENTSSKTNES
+31 EENTSKTNES
-42 SDKQAA
+42 SDEQTT

-121 QGKSTE
+121 QGNSTE

-133 QITYELDGQQLSQKE
+133 QITYELDGQQLSQEE

-159 IHLKNV
+159 IHLTNV
-165 NSETKRINGKNVIIH
+165 NSETKTINGKNVVIH
-180 PFFVAGGMLSL
+180 PFYVAGGMLSL
-191 DNDHYSNTTC
+191 NNDHYSNATC

-207 ADGSK
+207 TDGSK

-222 LKDTLDSA
+222 LKDTLESA
-230 DLSKVSDQL
+230 NLSKVSDQL

-256 LKLMMGMSNEEDIS
+256 LNLMMGMSNEEDIS
-270 GILDEGDSI
+270 DILDEGDSI

-285 IAKLM
+285 ITKLM
-290 DADDQLVDGSQQLA
+290 DADDQLVDGSQKLA

-324 RTLSDGVLTLN
+324 RTLSNGALTLN

-343 ALAQYTGGVGQ
+343 ALAQYTDGVGQ

-364 IPDGANK
+364 IPDGANQ
-371 ISLGMTTPV
+371 ISLGMTTPT

-405 QVDAGLSS
+405 QVDDGLSA
-413 ENVTAMMKQLDT
+413 ENVTAMMTQLDT
-425 AISTLNGLKVTLTR
+425 AISALNSLKDTLTKDTETLNDLKS
-439 DAGTLNELKETLST
+439 TLSG
-453 ATEQLTGLKTVMT
+453 ATNQLDGLKTVMT
-466 EFVGSSADSLQA
+466 GFVASSATSLT
-478 SVSAINTSIDCI
+478 VSIGAIDTSIASI
-490 DSALANIPDDGTDT
+490 DAALANIPDDGVDT
-504 GAKTTLINSKAALET
+504 VAKDTLNASKAALET

-533 NDAGLSAQLQ
+533 DAAGLPAQLQ
-543 QAAQTLSQM
+543 QAAKSLSDMNDTL
-552 NTTIDSS
+552 DSS
-559 LKKLAGLGKDVD
+559 LGALQGLGTDVD
-571 DAIATMGELKTTLEA
+571 DAIATMGALKTTLEA
-586 STSQLGALANMKDTM
+586 STSQLGALANMKGTM

-609 EGSQKISAGIDQVN
+609 AGSQKISAGIDQVN

-669 NQSDSFNQLADGLDS
+669 NQSDSFNQMADGLDS

-698 LADGQKQFRQDGLD
+698 LADGQKQFKQDGLD

-717 VDLTVDEVEM
+717 VDLSVDEVEM
-727 LKEIMDE
+727 LKEIMDD
-734 IKSMNMQYKEYA
+734 IKAMNMQYKEYA
-746 GNNPDMDVT
+746 GNNPEMDIT

-765 EQLK
+765 E

>member
-133 QITYELDGQQLSQKE
+133 QITYELDGKQLSQKE

-559 LKKLAGLGKDVD
+559 LEKLAGLGKDVD

-765 EQLK
+765 E

>member
-18 LMATASIPVSVYA
+18 VMATASIPVTVYA
-31 EENTSSKTNES
+31 EENTSKTNES
-42 SDKQAA
+42 SDKQTA

-72 SGWLHNDSGIKNL
+72 SGLLHNDSGIKNL

-121 QGKSTE
+121 QGNSTE

-133 QITYELDGQQLSQKE
+133 QITYELDGQKLSQEE

-159 IHLKNV
+159 IHLTNV
-165 NSETKRINGKNVIIH
+165 NSETKTINGKNVIIH

-207 ADGSK
+207 TDGSK

-239 SIGDD
+239 SVGDD

-256 LKLMMGMSNEEDIS
+256 LNLMMGMSNEEDIS
-270 GILDEGDSI
+270 DILDEGDSI

-285 IAKLM
+285 ITKLM

-324 RTLSDGVLTLN
+324 RTLSDGALTLN

-343 ALAQYTGGVGQ
+343 ALAQYTDGVGQ

-364 IPDGANK
+364 IPDGANQ

-413 ENVTAMMKQLDT
+413 ENVTAMMTQLDT
-425 AISTLNGLKVTLTR
+425 AITTLNGLKDTLTK
-439 DAGTLNELKETLST
+439 DAETLNELKTTLST
-453 ATEQLTGLKTVMT
+453 ATDQLDGLKTVMT
-466 EFVGSSADSLQA
+466 TFVESSKGSLQL
-478 SVSAINTSIDCI
+478 SIDAINNSI
-490 DSALANIPDDGTDT
+490 SALNSIPTDEVNADT
-504 GAKTTLINSKAALET
+504 KGNLDEYIAALET
-519 QKATLEAQLKVLSG
+519 QKATLEEQINVLSG
-533 NDAGLSAQLQ
+533 NASGLPAQLQ
-543 QAAQTLSQM
+543 QAAQSLSGMKDTL
-552 NTTIDSS
+552 DLS
-559 LKKLAGLGKDVD
+559 LTALKGLGKDVD
-571 DAIATMGELKTTLEA
+571 YAIDTMGALKTTLEG
-586 STSQLGALANMKDTM
+586 STNQLSALASMQKTM
-601 DAGFDQLI
+601 DDGFDQLI
-609 EGSQKISAGIDQVN
+609 AGSKKISAGIDQVN

-669 NQSDSFNQLADGLDS
+669 NQSDSFNQMADGLDS

-717 VDLTVDEVEM
+717 VDLSVDEVEM
-727 LKEIMDE
+727 LKEIMDD

-765 EQLK
+765 E

>member
-18 LMATASIPVSVYA
+18 VMATASIPVTVYA
-31 EENTSSKTNES
+31 EENTSKTNES
-42 SDKQAA
+42 SDKQTT

-121 QGKSTE
+121 QGNSTE

-133 QITYELDGQQLSQKE
+133 QITYELDGQQLSQEE

-159 IHLKNV
+159 IHLTNV
-165 NSETKRINGKNVIIH
+165 NSETKTINGKNVIIH
-180 PFFVAGGMLSL
+180 PFYVAGGMLSL
-191 DNDHYSNTTC
+191 NNDHYSNTTC

-207 ADGSK
+207 TDGSK

-222 LKDTLDSA
+222 LKDTLESA

-256 LKLMMGMSNEEDIS
+256 LNLMMGMSNEEDIS
-270 GILDEGDSI
+270 DILDEGDSI

-285 IAKLM
+285 ITKLM
-290 DADDQLVDGSQQLA
+290 DADDQLVDGSQKLA

-324 RTLSDGVLTLN
+324 RTLSDGALTLN

-343 ALAQYTGGVGQ
+343 ALAQYTDGVGQ

-364 IPDGANK
+364 IPDGANQ
-371 ISLGMTTPV
+371 ISLGMTTPT

-413 ENVTAMMKQLDT
+413 ENVTAMMTQLDT
-425 AISTLNGLKVTLTR
+425 AISTLNGLKDTLTE
-439 DAGTLNELKETLST
+439 DAKTLNGLKGTLST
-453 ATEQLTGLKTVMT
+453 ATEQLTGLKTVMAT
-466 EFVGSSADSLQA
+466 FVKSSGDSLQA
-478 SVSAINTSIDCI
+478 SIEAIDTSIKSI
-490 DSALANIPDDGTDT
+490 DEALKNVPEDNT
-504 GAKTTLINSKAALET
+504 GVTETLNVS
-519 QKATLEAQLKVLSG
+519 KATLETQRATLAAQAQALSG
-533 NDAGLSAQLQ
+533 NSAGLPEQLQ
-543 QAAQTLSQM
+543 QTAESLSGMNKTL
-552 NTTIDSS
+552 DSS
-559 LKKLAGLGKDVD
+559 LGALQGLGKDVD
-571 DAIATMGELKTTLEA
+571 DAIKKLEGMNEMLSG

-601 DAGFDQLI
+601 DDGFDQLI
-609 EGSQKISAGIDQVN
+609 AGSKKISAGIDQVN

-641 TATSQLASNNEAL
+641 TATSQLASNNEAI

-669 NQSDSFNQLADGLDS
+669 NQSDSFNQMADGLDS

-698 LADGQKQFRQDGLD
+698 LADGQKQFKQDGLD

-717 VDLTVDEVEM
+717 VDLSVDEVEM
-727 LKEIMDE
+727 LKEIMDD

-765 EQLK
+765 E

>member
-18 LMATASIPVSVYA
+18 VMATASIPVTVYA
-31 EENTSSKTNES
+31 EENTSKTNES
-42 SDKQAA
+42 SDKQTT
-48 SSTKKTETVYA
+48 SFTKKTETVYA

-121 QGKSTE
+121 QGNSTE

-133 QITYELDGQQLSQKE
+133 QITYELDGQQLSQEE

-159 IHLKNV
+159 IHLTNV
-165 NSETKRINGKNVIIH
+165 NSETKTINGKNVIIH
-180 PFFVAGGMLSL
+180 PFYVAGGMLSL
-191 DNDHYSNTTC
+191 NNDHYSNTTC

-207 ADGSK
+207 TDGSK

-256 LKLMMGMSNEEDIS
+256 LNLMMGMSNEEDIS
-270 GILDEGDSI
+270 DILDEGDSI

-285 IAKLM
+285 ITKLM
-290 DADDQLVDGSQQLA
+290 DADDQLVDGSQKLA

-324 RTLSDGVLTLN
+324 RTLSDGALTLN

-343 ALAQYTGGVGQ
+343 ALAQYTDGVGQ

-364 IPDGANK
+364 IPDGANQ
-371 ISLGMTTPV
+371 ISLGMTTPT

-413 ENVTAMMKQLDT
+413 ENVTTMMTQLDT
-425 AISTLNGLKVTLTR
+425 AISTLNGLKDKLTEDAKTLT
-439 DAGTLNELKETLST
+439 DLKKTLST
-453 ATEQLTGLKTVMT
+453 ATDQLTGLKTVMT
-466 EFVGSSADSLQA
+466 TFVGSSGDSLQA
-478 SVSAINTSIDCI
+478 SINAIDNSIKSIDE
-490 DSALANIPDDGTDT
+490 ALKNVPEDNT
-504 GAKTTLINSKAALET
+504 GATETLNAS
-519 QKATLEAQLKVLSG
+519 KATLETQRATLAAQAQALSG
-533 NDAGLSAQLQ
+533 NSAGLPEQLQ
-543 QAAQTLSQM
+543 QTAESLNGMNKTL
-552 NTTIDSS
+552 DSS
-559 LKKLAGLGKDVD
+559 LGALQGLGTDVDGAIKKLEGMNEMLSG
-571 DAIATMGELKTTLEA
+571 
-586 STSQLGALANMKDTM
+586 STSQLGALANMKKTM
-601 DAGFDQLI
+601 DDGFDQLI
-609 EGSQKISAGIDQVN
+609 AGSKKISAGIDQVN

-641 TATSQLASNNEAL
+641 TATSQLASNNEAI

-669 NQSDSFNQLADGLDS
+669 NQSDSFNQMADGLDS

-693 DGAQQ
+693 DGAKQ

-717 VDLTVDEVEM
+717 VDLSVDEVEM
-727 LKEIMDE
+727 LKEIMDD

-765 EQLK
+765 E

>member
-18 LMATASIPVSVYA
+18 VMATASIPVTVYA
-31 EENTSSKTNES
+31 EENTSKTNES
-42 SDKQAA
+42 SDKQTA

-121 QGKSTE
+121 QGNSTE

-133 QITYELDGQQLSQKE
+133 QITYELDGQKLSQEE

-159 IHLKNV
+159 IHLTNV
-165 NSETKRINGKNVIIH
+165 NSETKTINGKNVIIH

-207 ADGSK
+207 TDGSK

-239 SIGDD
+239 SVGDD

-256 LKLMMGMSNEEDIS
+256 LNLMMGMSNKEDIS
-270 GILDEGDSI
+270 DILDEGDSI

-285 IAKLM
+285 ITKLM

-324 RTLSDGVLTLN
+324 RTLSDGALTLN

-343 ALAQYTGGVGQ
+343 ALAQYTDGVGQ

-364 IPDGANK
+364 ISDGANQ

-413 ENVTAMMKQLDT
+413 ENVTAMMTQLDT
-425 AISTLNGLKVTLTR
+425 AITTLNGLKDTLTK
-439 DAGTLNELKETLST
+439 DAETLNELKTTLST
-453 ATEQLTGLKTVMT
+453 ATDQLDGLKTVMT
-466 EFVGSSADSLQA
+466 TFVESSKGSLQL
-478 SVSAINTSIDCI
+478 SIDAINNSI
-490 DSALANIPDDGTDT
+490 SALNSIPTDEVNADT
-504 GAKTTLINSKAALET
+504 KGNLDEYIAALET
-519 QKATLEAQLKVLSG
+519 QKATLEEQINVLSG
-533 NDAGLSAQLQ
+533 NASGLPAQLQ
-543 QAAQTLSQM
+543 QAAQSLSGMKDTL
-552 NTTIDSS
+552 DLS
-559 LKKLAGLGKDVD
+559 LTALKGLGKDVD
-571 DAIATMGELKTTLEA
+571 YAIDTMGALKTTLEG
-586 STSQLGALANMKDTM
+586 STNQLSALASMQKTM
-601 DAGFDQLI
+601 DDGFDQLI
-609 EGSQKISAGIDQVN
+609 AGSKKISAGIDQVN

-669 NQSDSFNQLADGLDS
+669 NQSDSFNQMADGLDS

-717 VDLTVDEVEM
+717 VDLSVDEVEM
-727 LKEIMDE
+727 LKEIMDD

-765 EQLK
+765 E

>member
-18 LMATASIPVSVYA
+18 VMATASIPVTVYA
-31 EENTSSKTNES
+31 EENTSKTNES
-42 SDKQAA
+42 SDKQTT

-121 QGKSTE
+121 QGNSTE

-133 QITYELDGQQLSQKE
+133 QITYELDGQQLSQEE

-159 IHLKNV
+159 IHLTNV
-165 NSETKRINGKNVIIH
+165 NSETKTINGKNVIIH
-180 PFFVAGGMLSL
+180 PFYVAGGMLSL
-191 DNDHYSNTTC
+191 NNDHYSNATC

-207 ADGSK
+207 TDGSK

-222 LKDTLDSA
+222 LKDTLESA
-230 DLSKVSDQL
+230 NLSKVSGQL

-256 LKLMMGMSNEEDIS
+256 LNLMLGMSNEEDIS
-270 GILDEGDSI
+270 DILDEGDSI

-285 IAKLM
+285 ITKLM
-290 DADDQLVDGSQQLA
+290 DVDDQLVDGSQKLA

-324 RTLSDGVLTLN
+324 RTLSNGALTLN

-343 ALAQYTGGVGQ
+343 ALAQYTDGVGQ

-364 IPDGANK
+364 IPDGANQ
-371 ISLGMTTPV
+371 ISLGMTTPT

-398 GLQNMKQ
+398 GLEGMKQ
-405 QVDAGLSS
+405 QVDAGLSA
-413 ENVTAMMKQLDT
+413 ENVTTMMTQLGT
-425 AISTLNGLKVTLTR
+425 AISTLNSLKDTLTK
-439 DAGTLNELKETLST
+439 DTETLNDLKSTLSG
-453 ATEQLTGLKTVMT
+453 ATDQLDGLKTVMT
-466 EFVGSSADSLQA
+466 GFVASSATSLT
-478 SVSAINTSIDCI
+478 VSIGAIDTSIASI
-490 DSALANIPDDGTDT
+490 DAALANIPDDE
-504 GAKTTLINSKAALET
+504 ANAATKSDLNASREEL
-519 QKATLEAQLKVLSG
+519 QKQRDALAAQAQVLSG
-533 NDAGLSAQLQ
+533 NSAGLPAQLQ
-543 QAAQTLSQM
+543 QAAKSLSDM
-552 NTTIDSS
+552 NTTLDSS
-559 LKKLAGLGKDVD
+559 LTALQGLGTDVD
-571 DAIATMGELKTTLEA
+571 NAITTMGALKTTLEG

-609 EGSQKISAGIDQVN
+609 AGSKKISAGIDQVN

-641 TATSQLASNNEAL
+641 SATSQLASNNEAI

-669 NQSDSFNQLADGLDS
+669 NQSDSFNQMADGLDS

-698 LADGQKQFRQDGLD
+698 LADGQKQFKQDGLD

-717 VDLTVDEVEM
+717 VDLSVDEVEM
-727 LKEIMDE
+727 LKEIMDD

-765 EQLK
+765 E

>member
-18 LMATASIPVSVYA
+18 VMATASIPVTVYA
-31 EENTSSKTNES
+31 EENTSKTNES
-42 SDKQAA
+42 SDKQTA

-121 QGKSTE
+121 QGNSTE

-133 QITYELDGQQLSQKE
+133 QITYELDGQKLSQEE

-159 IHLKNV
+159 IHLTNV
-165 NSETKRINGKNVIIH
+165 NSETKTINGKNVIIH

-207 ADGSK
+207 TDGSK

-239 SIGDD
+239 SVGDD

-256 LKLMMGMSNEEDIS
+256 LNLMMGMSNEEDIS
-270 GILDEGDSI
+270 DILDEGDSI

-285 IAKLM
+285 ITKLM

-324 RTLSDGVLTLN
+324 RTLSDGALTLN

-343 ALAQYTGGVGQ
+343 ALAQYTDGVGQ

-364 IPDGANK
+364 IPDGANQ

-413 ENVTAMMKQLDT
+413 ENVTAMMTQLDT
-425 AISTLNGLKVTLTR
+425 AITTLNGLKDTLTK
-439 DAGTLNELKETLST
+439 DAETLNELKTTLST
-453 ATEQLTGLKTVMT
+453 ATDQLDGLKTVMT
-466 EFVGSSADSLQA
+466 TFVESSKGSLQL
-478 SVSAINTSIDCI
+478 SIDAINNSI
-490 DSALANIPDDGTDT
+490 SALNSIPTDEVNADT
-504 GAKTTLINSKAALET
+504 KGNLDEYIAALET
-519 QKATLEAQLKVLSG
+519 QKATLEEQINVLSG
-533 NDAGLSAQLQ
+533 NASGLPAQLQ
-543 QAAQTLSQM
+543 QAAQSLSGMKDTL
-552 NTTIDSS
+552 DLS
-559 LKKLAGLGKDVD
+559 LTALKGLGKDVD
-571 DAIATMGELKTTLEA
+571 YAIDTMGALKTTLEG
-586 STSQLGALANMKDTM
+586 STNQLSALASMQKTM
-601 DAGFDQLI
+601 DDGFDQLI
-609 EGSQKISAGIDQVN
+609 AGSKKISAGIDQVN

-669 NQSDSFNQLADGLDS
+669 NQSDSFNQMADGLDY

-717 VDLTVDEVEM
+717 VDLSVDEVEM
-727 LKEIMDE
+727 LKEIMDD

-765 EQLK
+765 E

>member
-18 LMATASIPVSVYA
+18 VMATASIPVTVYA
-31 EENTSSKTNES
+31 EENTSKTNES
-42 SDKQAA
+42 SDKQTT

-121 QGKSTE
+121 QGNSTE

-133 QITYELDGQQLSQKE
+133 QITYELDGQQLSQEE

-159 IHLKNV
+159 IHLTNV
-165 NSETKRINGKNVIIH
+165 NSETKTINGKNVIIH
-180 PFFVAGGMLSL
+180 PFYVAGGMLSL
-191 DNDHYSNTTC
+191 NNDHYSNTTC

-207 ADGSK
+207 TDGSK

-222 LKDTLDSA
+222 LKDTLETA

-239 SIGDD
+239 SVGDD

-256 LKLMMGMSNEEDIS
+256 LNLMMGMSNEEDIS
-270 GILDEGDSI
+270 DILDEGDSI

-285 IAKLM
+285 ITKLM
-290 DADDQLVDGSQQLA
+290 DADDQLVDGSQKLA

-324 RTLSDGVLTLN
+324 RTLSNGALTLN

-343 ALAQYTGGVGQ
+343 ALAQYTDGVGQ

-364 IPDGANK
+364 IPDGANQ
-371 ISLGMTTPV
+371 ISLGMTTPT

-405 QVDAGLSS
+405 QVDDGLSA
-413 ENVTAMMKQLDT
+413 ENVTVMMGQLDT
-425 AISTLNGLKVTLTR
+425 AISTLNGLKDTLTK
-439 DAGTLNELKETLST
+439 DTETLNDLKSTLSG
-453 ATEQLTGLKTVMT
+453 ATDQLDGLKTVMT
-466 EFVGSSADSLQA
+466 GFVASSATSLT
-478 SVSAINTSIDCI
+478 VSIGAIDTSIASI
-490 DSALANIPDDGTDT
+490 DAALAKIPDDGTDT
-504 GAKTTLINSKAALET
+504 VTKDTLNASKAALET

-533 NDAGLSAQLQ
+533 DAAGLPAQLQ
-543 QAAQTLSQM
+543 QAAKSLSDMNDTL
-552 NTTIDSS
+552 DSS
-559 LKKLAGLGKDVD
+559 LGALQGLGTDVD
-571 DAIATMGELKTTLEA
+571 DAIATMGALKTTLEA
-586 STSQLGALANMKDTM
+586 STSQLGALANMKGTM

-609 EGSQKISAGIDQVN
+609 AGSQKISAGIDQVN

-641 TATSQLASNNEAL
+641 TATSQLASNNEAI

-669 NQSDSFNQLADGLDS
+669 NQSDSFNQMADGLDS

-698 LADGQKQFRQDGLD
+698 LADGQKQFKQDGLD

-717 VDLTVDEVEM
+717 VDLSVDEVEM
-727 LKEIMDE
+727 LKEIMDD
-734 IKSMNMQYKEYA
+734 IKAMNMQYKEYA
-746 GNNPDMDVT
+746 GNNPEMDIT
-755 TRYVFRTKTS
+755 TRYIFRTKTS
-765 EQLK
+765 E

>member
-18 LMATASIPVSVYA
+18 VMATASIPVTVYA
-31 EENTSSKTNES
+31 EENTSKTNES
-42 SDKQAA
+42 SDKQTA

-121 QGKSTE
+121 QGNSTE

-133 QITYELDGQQLSQKE
+133 QITYELDGQKLSQEE

-159 IHLKNV
+159 IHLTNV
-165 NSETKRINGKNVIIH
+165 NSETKTINGKNVIIH

-207 ADGSK
+207 TDGSK

-239 SIGDD
+239 SVGDD

-256 LKLMMGMSNEEDIS
+256 LNLMMGMSNEEDIS
-270 GILDEGDSI
+270 DILDEGDSI

-324 RTLSDGVLTLN
+324 RTLSDGALTLN

-343 ALAQYTGGVGQ
+343 ALAQYTDGVGQ

-364 IPDGANK
+364 IPDGANQ

-413 ENVTAMMKQLDT
+413 ENVTAMMTQLDT
-425 AISTLNGLKVTLTR
+425 AITTLNGLKDTLTK
-439 DAGTLNELKETLST
+439 DAETLNELKTTLST
-453 ATEQLTGLKTVMT
+453 ATDQLDGLKTVMT
-466 EFVGSSADSLQA
+466 TFVESSKGSLQL
-478 SVSAINTSIDCI
+478 SIDAINNSI
-490 DSALANIPDDGTDT
+490 SALNSIPTDEVNADT
-504 GAKTTLINSKAALET
+504 KGNLDEYIAALET
-519 QKATLEAQLKVLSG
+519 QKATLEEQINVLSG
-533 NDAGLSAQLQ
+533 NASGLPAQLQ
-543 QAAQTLSQM
+543 QAAQSLSGMKDTL
-552 NTTIDSS
+552 DLS
-559 LKKLAGLGKDVD
+559 LTALKGLGKDVD
-571 DAIATMGELKTTLEA
+571 YAIDTMGALKTTLEG
-586 STSQLGALANMKDTM
+586 STNQLSALASMQKTM
-601 DAGFDQLI
+601 DDGFDQLI
-609 EGSQKISAGIDQVN
+609 AGSKKISAGIDQVN

-669 NQSDSFNQLADGLDS
+669 NQSDSFNQMADGLDS

-717 VDLTVDEVEM
+717 VDLSVDEVEM
-727 LKEIMDE
+727 LKEIMDD

-765 EQLK
+765 E

>member
-18 LMATASIPVSVYA
+18 VMATASIPVTVYA
-31 EENTSSKTNES
+31 EENTSKTNES
-42 SDKQAA
+42 SDKQTA

-59 VLNGDGSLSDIVV
+59 VLNGNGSLSDIVV

-121 QGKSTE
+121 QGNSTE

-133 QITYELDGQQLSQKE
+133 QITYELDGQKLSQEE

-159 IHLKNV
+159 IHLTNV
-165 NSETKRINGKNVIIH
+165 NSETKTINGKNVIIH

-207 ADGSK
+207 TDGSK

-239 SIGDD
+239 SVGDD

-256 LKLMMGMSNEEDIS
+256 LNLMMGMSNEEDIS
-270 GILDEGDSI
+270 DILDEGDSI

-285 IAKLM
+285 ITKLM

-324 RTLSDGVLTLN
+324 RTLSDGALTLN

-343 ALAQYTGGVGQ
+343 ALAQYTDGVGQ

-364 IPDGANK
+364 IPDGANQ

-413 ENVTAMMKQLDT
+413 ENVTAMMTQLDT
-425 AISTLNGLKVTLTR
+425 AITTLNGLKDTLTK
-439 DAGTLNELKETLST
+439 DAETLNELKTTLST
-453 ATEQLTGLKTVMT
+453 ATDQLDGLKTVMT
-466 EFVGSSADSLQA
+466 TFVESSKGSLQL
-478 SVSAINTSIDCI
+478 SIDAINNSI
-490 DSALANIPDDGTDT
+490 SALNSIPTDEVNADT
-504 GAKTTLINSKAALET
+504 KGNLDEYIAALET
-519 QKATLEAQLKVLSG
+519 QKATLEEQINVLSG
-533 NDAGLSAQLQ
+533 NASGLPAQLQ
-543 QAAQTLSQM
+543 QAAQSLSGMKDTL
-552 NTTIDSS
+552 DLS
-559 LKKLAGLGKDVD
+559 LTALKGLGKDVD
-571 DAIATMGELKTTLEA
+571 YAIDTMGALKTTLEG
-586 STSQLGALANMKDTM
+586 STNQLSALASMQKTM
-601 DAGFDQLI
+601 DDGFDQLI
-609 EGSQKISAGIDQVN
+609 AGSKKISAGIDQIN

-669 NQSDSFNQLADGLDS
+669 NQSDSFNQMADGLDS

-717 VDLTVDEVEM
+717 VDLSVDEVEM
-727 LKEIMDE
+727 LKEIMDD

-765 EQLK
+765 E

>member
-18 LMATASIPVSVYA
+18 VMATASIPVTVYA
-31 EENTSSKTNES
+31 EENTSKTNES
-42 SDKQAA
+42 SDKQTA

-109 YTWNSDSNDIYY
+109 YTWNSESNDIYY
-121 QGKSTE
+121 QGNSTE

-133 QITYELDGQQLSQKE
+133 QITYELDGQQLSQEE

-159 IHLKNV
+159 IHLTNV
-165 NSETKRINGKNVIIH
+165 NSETKTINGKNVIIH

-191 DNDHYSNTTC
+191 NNDHYSNTIC

-207 ADGSK
+207 TDGSK

-239 SIGDD
+239 SVGDD

-256 LKLMMGMSNEEDIS
+256 LNLMMGMSNEEDIS
-270 GILDEGDSI
+270 DILDEGDSI

-285 IAKLM
+285 ITKLM

-324 RTLSDGVLTLN
+324 RTLSNGALTLN

-343 ALAQYTGGVGQ
+343 ALAQYTDGVGQ

-364 IPDGANK
+364 IPDGANQ

-405 QVDAGLSS
+405 QVDAGLTS
-413 ENVTAMMKQLDT
+413 ENVTAMMTQLDT
-425 AISTLNGLKVTLTR
+425 AITTLNGLKDTLTK
-439 DAGTLNELKETLST
+439 DAETLNELKTTLST
-453 ATEQLTGLKTVMT
+453 ATSQLDGLKTVMT
-466 EFVGSSADSLQA
+466 TFVGSSTDSLQA
-478 SVSAINTSIDCI
+478 SINAIDASIASI
-490 DSALANIPDDGTDT
+490 NSALERIPNDEVNAT
-504 GAKTTLINSKAALET
+504 AKKDLNDSKAALET
-519 QKATLEAQLKVLSG
+519 QRATLAAQAQALSG
-533 NDAGLSAQLQ
+533 NASGLPAQLQ
-543 QAAQTLSQM
+543 QTAQSLSGM
-552 NTTIDSS
+552 NDTITSS
-559 LKKLAGLGKDVD
+559 LGALQGLGRDVD
-571 DAIATMGELKTTLEA
+571 DAIKKLEGMNKMLSG
-586 STSQLGALANMKDTM
+586 STSQLGTLANMKGKM

-609 EGSQKISAGIDQVN
+609 AGSKKISAGIDQIN

-669 NQSDSFNQLADGLDS
+669 NQSDSFNQMADGLDS

-717 VDLTVDEVEM
+717 VDLSVDEVEM
-727 LKEIMDE
+727 LKEIMDD

-765 EQLK
+765 E

>member
-133 QITYELDGQQLSQKE
+133 QITYELDGKQLSQKE

-165 NSETKRINGKNVIIH
+165 NSETKTINGKNVIIH

-290 DADDQLVDGSQQLA
+290 DADDQLVDGSQKLA

-504 GAKTTLINSKAALET
+504 GAKTTLIDSKAALET

-559 LKKLAGLGKDVD
+559 LEKLAGLGKDVD

-765 EQLK
+765 E

>member
-18 LMATASIPVSVYA
+18 VMATASIPVTVYA
-31 EENTSSKTNES
+31 EENTSKTNES
-42 SDKQAA
+42 SDKQTT

-72 SGWLHNDSGIKNL
+72 SGWLHNDAGIKNL

-121 QGKSTE
+121 QGNSTE

-133 QITYELDGQQLSQKE
+133 QITYELDGQQLSQEE

-159 IHLKNV
+159 IHLTNV
-165 NSETKRINGKNVIIH
+165 NSETKTINGKNVIIH
-180 PFFVAGGMLSL
+180 PFYVAGGMLSL
-191 DNDHYSNTTC
+191 NNDHYSNATC

-207 ADGSK
+207 TDGSK

-256 LKLMMGMSNEEDIS
+256 LNLMMGMSNEEDIS
-270 GILDEGDSI
+270 DILDEGDSI

-285 IAKLM
+285 ITKLM
-290 DADDQLVDGSQQLA
+290 DADDQLVDGSQKLA

-324 RTLSDGVLTLN
+324 RTLSNGALTLN

-343 ALAQYTGGVGQ
+343 ALAQYTDGVGQ

-364 IPDGANK
+364 IPDGANQ
-371 ISLGMTTPV
+371 ISLGMTTPT

-405 QVDAGLSS
+405 QVDDGLSA
-413 ENVTAMMKQLDT
+413 ENVTVMMGQLDT
-425 AISTLNGLKVTLTR
+425 AISTLNGLKDTLGKDTEKLT
-439 DAGTLNELKETLST
+439 GLKGTLST
-453 ATEQLTGLKTVMT
+453 ATEKLTGLKTVMT
-466 EFVGSSADSLQA
+466 TFVKSSADSLQA
-478 SVSAINTSIDCI
+478 SINAIDTSIASI
-490 DSALANIPDDGTDT
+490 DSALAIIPDDEANAATKRD
-504 GAKTTLINSKAALET
+504 LNPSKAALET
-519 QKATLEAQLKVLSG
+519 QRATLAAQAQALSG
-533 NDAGLSAQLQ
+533 NSAGLPEQLQ
-543 QAAQTLSQM
+543 QAAKSLSDMNDTLG
-552 NTTIDSS
+552 SS
-559 LKKLAGLGKDVD
+559 LTALQGLGTDVDNAIKKLEGMNEMLSG
-571 DAIATMGELKTTLEA
+571 
-586 STSQLGALANMKDTM
+586 STSQLGALANMKGTM
-601 DAGFDQLI
+601 DDGFDQLI
-609 EGSQKISAGIDQVN
+609 AGSKKISAGIDQVN

-641 TATSQLASNNEAL
+641 TATSQLASNNEAI

-669 NQSDSFNQLADGLDS
+669 NQSDSFNQMADGLDS

-717 VDLTVDEVEM
+717 VDLSVDEVEM
-727 LKEIMDE
+727 LKEIMDD

-765 EQLK
+765 E

>member
-18 LMATASIPVSVYA
+18 VMATASIPVTVYA
-31 EENTSSKTNES
+31 EENTSKTNES
-42 SDKQAA
+42 SDKQTA

-121 QGKSTE
+121 QGNSTE

-159 IHLKNV
+159 IHLTNV
-165 NSETKRINGKNVIIH
+165 NSETKTINGKNVIIH

-191 DNDHYSNTTC
+191 NNDHYSNTTC

-207 ADGSK
+207 TDGSK

-256 LKLMMGMSNEEDIS
+256 LNLMMGMSNEEDIS
-270 GILDEGDSI
+270 DILDEGDSI

-285 IAKLM
+285 ITKLM

-324 RTLSDGVLTLN
+324 RTLSDGALTLN

-343 ALAQYTGGVGQ
+343 ALAQYTDGVGQ

-364 IPDGANK
+364 IPDGANQ

-388 LTGGAAALTA
+388 LTGGAKDLTD
-398 GLQNMKQ
+398 GLVKMQ
-405 QVDAGLSS
+405 QKVDTGLSS
-413 ENVTAMMKQLDT
+413 ENVTAMMTQLDT
-425 AISTLNGLKVTLTR
+425 AISTLNGLKDTLTN
-439 DAGTLNELKETLST
+439 DAKTLTDLKSTLSG

-466 EFVGSSADSLQA
+466 GFVTSSATSLT
-478 SVSAINTSIDCI
+478 VSIGAIDTSIASI
-490 DSALANIPDDGTDT
+490 DAALVKVPDDGTDT
-504 GAKTTLINSKAALET
+504 VAKDTLNASKAALET
-519 QKATLEAQLKVLSG
+519 QKATLAAQLKVLSG
-533 NDAGLSAQLQ
+533 DAAGLPAQLQ
-543 QAAQTLSQM
+543 QATQTLSQM
-552 NTTIDSS
+552 NTAIDSS
-559 LKKLAGLGKDVD
+559 LEKLAGLGTDVD
-571 DAIATMGELKTTLEA
+571 DAIATMGVLKTTLES

-609 EGSQKISAGIDQVN
+609 AGSQKISAGIDQVN

-669 NQSDSFNQLADGLDS
+669 NQSDSFNQMADGLDS

-717 VDLTVDEVEM
+717 VDLSVDEVEM
-727 LKEIMDE
+727 LKEIMDD

-765 EQLK
+765 E